1 MVFSLIAADEM
12 CPVQDNEKGEL
23 ALMERAPSS
32 LVADH
37 VRSPEKDTIDF
48 WNQSIQ
54 SSQQHSRQLHA
65 TFLNRS
71 VNIWPQRETL
81 RAVSVPDGW
90 VGLVGRSLTRL
101 LTGASRVHAS
111 KGIEVTRS
119 PAGLA
124 A

>member
-1 MVFSLIAADEM
+1 MVFPLIAADEM

-54 SSQQHSRQLHA
+54 SSQRHSRQLHA
-65 TFLNRS
+65 TFMNRS

-81 RAVSVPDGW
+81 SRAVSVPNGW
-90 VGLVGRSLTRL
+90 VGQVAVQVWRGSLLVHRTS
-101 LTGASRVHAS
+101 SHS
-111 KGIEVTRS
+111 KGS
-119 PAGLA
+119 K
-124 A
+124 